1 MLAFERLHITN
12 EFLRDPLFGLRDVNI
27 SIPGEVL
34 MSTIHDQAMNYVYQQ
49 VLQRLMS
56 FFSRAERTALQ
67 LLIHRLVV
75 AAGGMERIG
84 DFKVMVVQSGSRD
97 SCYSLALLRAAQ
109 LSLAG
114 RAPATFQLRVAAL
127 RWNAN
132 DVAVMQNLHRSYS
145 ALFLYDDPRVELLMV
160 DNREVLPFDH
170 QAPVG
175 EGSREANRANLLG
188 VAHRRACSEK
198 LELWDDAYIAT
209 AGLYGQV
216 ARWNNGVDALV
227 SSEPPRRQ
235 KHFLEGLNR
244 ALLKAGAGGLASNS
258 GTFEELFAL
267 LDAQEGDFYR
277 ALYAESE
284 LTPWRPE
291 GKFEACRRTCFVD
304 IHDMVVGNLEE
315 RWPLLSDFL
324 GFQPGELMQQP
335 SENEY
340 AAPLIMAYL
349 EGLQA
354 VSLEGRPYEAGVRDF
369 LQRNLEWMQ
378 QKQLPEPVREQW
390 LATFGAQA
398 DLDHGRQQAR
408 NILQAGFDMS
418 ETQLICVLFS
428 PFVNGGAGL
437 ERFLRS
443 CHPGMLVALPELH
456 RAMQGLH
463 APEQVLK
470 WMTDVSGL
478 TVQLIARLYAMEA
491 MPLPTQASPEVQNSD
506 GAMGSD
512 RSAEG

>member
-1 MLAFERLHITN
+1 M
-12 EFLRDPLFGLRDVNI
+12 NI
-27 SIPGEVL
+27 LIPGEVL

-114 RAPATFQLRVAAL
+114 RAPATFQLRVATL

-132 DVAVMQNLHRSYS
+132 DVAAMQNLHRSYS

-175 EGSREANRANLLG
+175 EVSREANRVNLLM
-188 VAHRRACSEK
+188 VAHRRDRSEK
-198 LELWDDAYIAT
+198 LELWDDVYLAT

-227 SSEPPRRQ
+227 SGEPLRRQ
-235 KHFLEGLNR
+235 KHYLEGLGR
-244 ALLKAGAGGLASNS
+244 ALHKAGVGGLPSNS

-267 LDAQEGDFYR
+267 LDGQEGDFYR
-277 ALYAESE
+277 GFYTESE

-291 GKFEACRRTCFVD
+291 GQFEACRRTCFID

-335 SENEY
+335 SENEF
-340 AAPLIMAYL
+340 ADPLITAYL

-354 VSLEGRPYEAGVRDF
+354 VSLEGRTYEAGVRDF
-369 LQRNLEWMQ
+369 LQRNLELMQ
-378 QKQLPEPVREQW
+378 QKSLPEPVREQW
-390 LATFGAQA
+390 LATFGHHA
-398 DLDHGRQQAR
+398 DLEPCRQQAR
-408 NILQAGFDMS
+408 NALLSGFDIS
-418 ETQLICVLFS
+418 EAQLICLLYA
-428 PFVNGGAGL
+428 PFVNGGAEL
-437 ERFLRS
+437 EPFLRS

-478 TVQLIARLYAMEA
+478 PVRLIARLYAMEA
-491 MPLPTQASPEVQNSD
+491 MQVQIPASPEGQTSGD
-506 GAMGSD
+506 AMGSD